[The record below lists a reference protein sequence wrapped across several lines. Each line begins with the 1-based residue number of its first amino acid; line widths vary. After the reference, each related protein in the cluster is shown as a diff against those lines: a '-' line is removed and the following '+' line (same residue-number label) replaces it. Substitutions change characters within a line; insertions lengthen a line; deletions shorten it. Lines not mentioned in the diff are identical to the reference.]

1 MALIK
6 CPECSQEISEKAVS
20 CPRCG
25 FPISKDAVSS
35 LPNTVECL
43 ECKRSYSF
51 IDEVC
56 PHCGLF
62 NSQKYKLIQPN
73 EAKEE
78 YSQPT
83 TIIVR
88 NPKSRSMAVLLA
100 MLLGGLGLHKFYLNK
115 PGAGVLY
122 LLFCWTFI
130 PAILGF
136 FEGLNYLFMSD
147 KDFERKYCK

>member
-6 CPECSQEISEKAVS
+6 CPECLQDVSEKAVS

-25 FPISKDAVSS
+25 FPISNDECHWCKKSIPFKDKA
-35 LPNTVECL
+35 
-43 ECKRSYSF
+43 
-51 IDEVC
+51 C

-62 NSQKYKLIQPN
+62 QP
-73 EAKEE
+73 AQPSEE
-78 YSQPT
+78 FKQPT
-83 TIIVR
+83 TVIAK

-100 MLLGGLGLHKFYLNK
+100 MILGGIGLHKFYLNK

-130 PAILGF
+130 PVILGF
-136 FEGLNYLFMSD
+136 FEGLSYLSMSD
-147 KDFERKYCK
+147 KDFVNRYC